1 MVLFPDF
8 IDRYRFQVNN
18 NLHLSFNPHEE
29 ISQLM
34 KVLLL
39 DRDLILLAGEFL
51 FLSSHENK
59 KNFDISISRIFLS
72 ISRIFL
78 KVNISNF
85 NTSTKTF
92 IKIGG
97 FWIDQRR
104 KYYYGKFDRFPT
116 KTH

>member
-1 MVLFPDF
+1 MFSLNLLKIFNDFFCFSQTRINTLFDAIKMVLFPDF

-51 FLSSHENK
+51 ILIFRFHEF
-59 KNFDISISRIFLS
+59 FDSISRIF
-72 ISRIFL
+72 F
-78 KVNISNF
+78 NF
-85 NTSTKTF
+85 MNF
-92 IKIGG
+92 
-97 FWIDQRR
+97 F
-104 KYYYGKFDRFPT
+104 
-116 KTH
+116 

>member
-51 FLSSHENK
+51 FLSSHENNK
-59 KNFDISISRIFLS
+59 IFNNSISRIF
-72 ISRIFL
+72 F
-78 KVNISNF
+78 K
-85 NTSTKTF
+85 
-92 IKIGG
+92 G
-97 FWIDQRR
+97 QRQQL
-104 KYYYGKFDRFPT
+104 
-116 KTH
+116 

>member
-51 FLSSHENK
+51 FLSSHEN
-59 KNFDISISRIFLS
+59 NNIFNNSISRIF
-72 ISRIFL
+72 F
-78 KVNISNF
+78 K
-85 NTSTKTF
+85 
-92 IKIGG
+92 G
-97 FWIDQRR
+97 QRQQL
-104 KYYYGKFDRFPT
+104 
-116 KTH
+116 